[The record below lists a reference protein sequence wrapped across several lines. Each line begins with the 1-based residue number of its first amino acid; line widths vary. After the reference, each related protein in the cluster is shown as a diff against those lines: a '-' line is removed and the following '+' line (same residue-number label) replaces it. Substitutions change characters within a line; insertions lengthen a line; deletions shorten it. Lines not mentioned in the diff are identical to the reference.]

1 MECNIRL
8 HFSATPDR
16 KCNKHCRQKKI
27 NHTASL
33 ESKTSAVLHFQLETQ
48 DDLIFSFFRSRD
60 CGCNLKEQ
68 QINVPIKLALV
79 PLGFHESLDATRDK
93 RGQ

>member
-1 MECNIRL
+1 MHKN
-8 HFSATPDR
+8 H
-16 KCNKHCRQKKI
+16 KHAFGNLQLGPK
-27 NHTASL
+27 
-33 ESKTSAVLHFQLETQ
+33 AVHFQLETQ
-48 DDLIFSFFRSRD
+48 DDFIFSFFRSRD

-93 RGQ
+93 KGQ